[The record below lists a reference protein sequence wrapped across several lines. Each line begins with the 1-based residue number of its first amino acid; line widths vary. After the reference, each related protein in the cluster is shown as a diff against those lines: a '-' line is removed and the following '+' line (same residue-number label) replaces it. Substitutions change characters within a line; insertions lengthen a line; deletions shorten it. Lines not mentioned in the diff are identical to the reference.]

1 MPDLAGKKIA
11 YFGFTGVIDS
21 NGTTKIC
28 AALNHAVNS
37 AYDGVH
43 LCMSSLGGYIADGVY
58 LYNHIRALPLEI
70 TIHNTG
76 NISSIAVAVY
86 VAAQKRLCSPHALF
100 MIHPTGI
107 GPFNEHQPWV
117 KLDSALKSAL
127 AEDQRTE
134 DILRERTTLPDTL
147 LSARRVREVHILPD
161 EALRYG
167 LVHSICDFSLPKG
180 NEVIQI

>member
-1 MPDLAGKKIA
+1 MTDLAGKKTA

-21 NGTTKIC
+21 NGATKIC
-28 AALNHAVNS
+28 SAFNHAVNNH
-37 AYDGVH
+37 YDAVY

-58 LYNHIRALPLEI
+58 MYNHIRALPLDI

-76 NISSIAVAVY
+76 NISSIAVAVFL
-86 VAAQKRLCSPHALF
+86 AAQRRLCSPHSLF
-100 MIHPTGI
+100 MIHPSGI
-107 GPFNEHQPWV
+107 GPFNEYQPSA
-117 KLDSALKSAL
+117 KLESALQSAL

-134 DILRERTTLPDTL
+134 DILRERTTLPADM

-161 EALRYG
+161 EALRHG
-167 LVHSICDFSLPKG
+167 LVHAIGDFALPKG